1 MLGRAT
7 PEIPQITQGPT
18 RMAKRELLKLPPD
31 FAANVSALLRTP
43 PPPKDKKPAKP
54 KARKGAKKR

>member
-1 MLGRAT
+1 
-7 PEIPQITQGPT
+7 
-18 RMAKRELLKLPPD
+18 MAKRELLKLPPD